1 MRPYPAKILLAWSQA
16 IAGNE
21 KIAKWL
27 VENGYSELICVIDFL
42 WGSTKA
48 GEWMLKNKF
57 PEWRAF
63 AEYVGDENPGAK
75 TWLIKNNFDILVLIG
90 DVVHE
95 NKKSLKVLQAKKQP
109 EMLLIAKNLNKLLY
123 QIEFDTNIIYRSPI

>member
-1 MRPYPAKILLAWSQA
+1 MKTYPAKILLAWSEA

-27 VENGYSELICVIDFL
+27 VDNGYSELICVIDFL

-48 GEWMLKNKF
+48 GDWMIKNKF

-63 AEYVGDENPGAK
+63 TPILSTD
-75 TWLIKNNFDILVLIG
+75 LLFDPKIFLTKG
-90 DVVHE
+90 
-95 NKKSLKVLQAKKQP
+95 KS
-109 EMLLIAKNLNKLLY
+109 
-123 QIEFDTNIIYRSPI
+123 

>member
-1 MRPYPAKILLAWSQA
+1 MKTYPAKILLAWSEA

-27 VENGYSELICVIDFL
+27 VDNGYSELICVIDFL

-48 GEWMLKNKF
+48 GDWMIKNKF

-63 AEYVGDENPGAK
+63 AEYVGEEKPMAK
-75 TWLIKNNFDILVLIG
+75 QWLLKNNFDVLALVG

-95 NKKSLKVLQAKKQP
+95 NKKSLKVLQSINQP
-109 EMLLIAKNLNKLLY
+109 EMVHIAQNLNRLLY
-123 QIEFDTNIIYRSPI
+123 RIEFDTNLIYRSPI